1 MSFLFVFKRNLILW
15 KRSTLDIT
23 EKSVTSWLGLI
34 VHKFSLPERG
44 YYISSAVKVLHIYRF
59 LLCVLCYLY
68 LIEKTQNLR
77 GHGDSLL
84 QCSPYFTGVGK

>member
-1 MSFLFVFKRNLILW
+1 MCLFLFVFKRNLILW
-15 KRSTLDIT
+15 KHSTLDIT
-23 EKSVTSWLGLI
+23 EKSVTSRLGLI
-34 VHKFSLPERG
+34 VHKFSLPEEA
-44 YYISSAVKVLHIYRF
+44 ISSAVKVLHIYMF

-77 GHGDSLL
+77 GGGDSFL